1 MGLSAGTELAGY
13 RVIGPIAEGGMSV
26 VFLAEHVSGGQHAAL
41 KVLREELADNDDFR
55 KRFLRE
61 SRYAASLD
69 HPHVVDVHGSGEAR
83 GVLYIVMEYVEGTD
97 LYELLGAGPL
107 SPAAALPLLGQVA
120 AGLDAAHAIGLLH
133 RDVKPGN
140 VLIDDTGAEPRCVL
154 TDFGLSKDVARDSVA
169 LTAAGD
175 FVGTLAYTAPE
186 QILGKD
192 TDAGVDIYSLG
203 CLLYECLV
211 GETPFA
217 GSDVEIMQAHIE
229 TAPPRPS
236 KQRRG
241 LPPALDRV
249 IAKALAK
256 NPADRHATCQELVDH
271 AAAVTDVE
279 LPLLAEGGAT
289 SHRGNPVGKG
299 TMDKLKLK
307 VTGGNAVG
315 TEINVDDELMIGRL
329 AGGAGGL
336 AEDIEISRRHARIAR
351 TDDGTYAIEDLG
363 STNGTLV
370 NGRQIADAELL
381 YPGDVIE
388 VGATTMVVQVTAF
401 TAPAEPQPASATSVG
416 TPVSH
421 PETPPVEAP
430 EPDLVPEPQPVR
442 EPETTAL
449 PRLSLRLEVD
459 FESGEATIELDDQ
472 SDPVRLVNEDGR
484 WRLAP

>member
-1 MGLSAGTELAGY
+1 MRVGAGTELAGF
-13 RVIGPIAEGGMSV
+13 RVIRPIAEGGMSV
-26 VFLAEHVSGGQHAAL
+26 VFLAERVSSGEQAAF
-41 KVLREELADNDDFR
+41 KVLREELANNDDFR

-69 HPHVVDVHGSGEAR
+69 HPHVVDVHDAGEVG

-97 LYELLGAGPL
+97 LYELLGEGPL
-107 SPAAALPLLGQVA
+107 SPAEALPLLEQVA
-120 AGLDAAHAIGLLH
+120 AALDAAHAIGLLH

-140 VLIDDTGAEPRCVL
+140 LLIDETGPELRCVL
-154 TDFGLSKDVARDSVA
+154 TDFGLGKQVTRDSVA

-186 QILGKD
+186 QILGRD

-211 GETPFA
+211 GEPPFA
-217 GSDVEIMQAHIE
+217 GSDAEVMEAQIE
-229 TAPPRPS
+229 TPPPMPS
-236 KQRRG
+236 KKRHDLAQ
-241 LPPALDRV
+241 ALDSV

-256 NPADRHATCQELVDH
+256 NPADRHATCLELVEH
-271 AAAVTDVE
+271 AAVATSVE
-279 LPLLAEGGAT
+279 LPPRLEGGAT

-315 TEINVDDELMIGRL
+315 TEINVDDELLIGRL

-336 AEDIEISRRHARIAR
+336 GEDIEISRRHARISR
-351 TDDGTYAIEDLG
+351 TDEGAYAIDDLG
-363 STNGTLV
+363 STNVTLV
-370 NGRQIADAELL
+370 NGRQITEEELL

-401 TAPAEPQPASATSVG
+401 TAPAEPEPKPASATSVA

-421 PETPPVEAP
+421 PETLPEEAP
-430 EPDLVPEPQPVR
+430 EPEPVL
-442 EPETTAL
+442 EPERSASL

-459 FESGEATIELDDQ
+459 FESGEAWIELDEQ
-472 SDPVRLVNEDGR
+472 SDPVPLVNEDGR

>member
-1 MGLSAGTELAGY
+1 MRVGAGTELAGF
-13 RVIGPIAEGGMSV
+13 RVIRPIAEGGMSV
-26 VFLAEHVSGGQHAAL
+26 VFLAKNVSSGEQAAF
-41 KVLREELADNDDFR
+41 KVLREELANNDDFR

-69 HPHVVDVHGSGEAR
+69 HPHVVDVHDAGEAG

-97 LYELLGAGPL
+97 LYELLGDGPL
-107 SPAAALPLLGQVA
+107 SPAEALPLLDQVA
-120 AGLDAAHAIGLLH
+120 AALDAAHAIGLLH

-140 VLIDDTGAEPRCVL
+140 LLIDETGPELRCVL
-154 TDFGLSKDVARDSVA
+154 TNFGLGKQVTRDSVA

-211 GETPFA
+211 GEPPFA
-217 GSDVEIMQAHIE
+217 GSDVEVMEAQIE
-229 TAPPRPS
+229 TPPPMPS
-236 KQRRG
+236 KKRRD
-241 LPPALDRV
+241 LPQALDRV

-256 NPADRHATCQELVDH
+256 NPADRHATCLELVEH
-271 AAAVTDVE
+271 AAVVTSVE
-279 LPLLAEGGAT
+279 LPPLPEGGAT

-315 TEINVDDELMIGRL
+315 TEINVDDELLIGRL
-329 AGGAGGL
+329 AGGAGALG
-336 AEDIEISRRHARIAR
+336 EDIEISRRHARIAR
-351 TDDGTYAIEDLG
+351 TDEGTYAIDDLG

-370 NGRQIADAELL
+370 NGRQITEQELL

-401 TAPAEPQPASATSVG
+401 TAAAEPEPEPASATSVG
-416 TPVSH
+416 TAVSP
-421 PETPPVEAP
+421 PERLPEDAPAP
-430 EPDLVPEPQPVR
+430 EP
-442 EPETTAL
+442 EPERSASL

-459 FESGEATIELDDQ
+459 FESGEAWIELDEQ
-472 SDPVRLVNEDGR
+472 SDPVPLVNEDGR